1 MVTKEKLGSCVSW
14 TLPPLAQEEGV
25 SDSNSTGHDSNAWS
39 VSMEGLALQAPDRLD
54 TLPLR
59 STLQFTFEP
68 AHAMATLFRALAGH
82 TEVYSVRLPEAD
94 YTIAVKVSAADS
106 CK

>member
-1 MVTKEKLGSCVSW
+1 MSSPSWAASREEAAQPNHSSYVGTLVT
-14 TLPPLAQEEGV
+14 
-25 SDSNSTGHDSNAWS
+25 
-39 VSMEGLALQAPDRLD
+39 
-54 TLPLR
+54 
-59 STLQFTFEP
+59 P

-82 TEVYSVRLPEAD
+82 TKVYSVRLPEAD